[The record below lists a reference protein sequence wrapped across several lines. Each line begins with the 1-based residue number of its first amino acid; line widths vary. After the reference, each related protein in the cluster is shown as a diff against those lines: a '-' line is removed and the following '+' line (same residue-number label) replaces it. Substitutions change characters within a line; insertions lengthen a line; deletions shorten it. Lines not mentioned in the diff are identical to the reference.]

1 MVRKSTGALLGG
13 MLFFAGVVCGFL
25 LAPIKKGI
33 SISNSSG
40 NISGNYCGDDH
51 ISEPGE
57 PGCGGPGTAA

>member
-33 SISNSSG
+33 SIGNNSG
-40 NISGNYCGDDH
+40 NNSGNYCGDGH
-51 ISEPGE
+51 KPEPGK
-57 PGCGGPGTAA
+57 PGGNRQGPAA